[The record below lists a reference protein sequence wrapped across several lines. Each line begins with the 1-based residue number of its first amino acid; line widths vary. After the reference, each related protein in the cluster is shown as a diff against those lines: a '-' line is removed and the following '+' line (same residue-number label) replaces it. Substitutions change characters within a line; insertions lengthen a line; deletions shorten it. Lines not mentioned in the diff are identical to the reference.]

1 MSDKIDTVVSSA
13 CAGSSCS
20 DTARKECNHGH
31 RHSHEGVAV
40 EAPSAAQTVQSIF
53 ACRGIC
59 CSAEIPQVNHALQC
73 FIDNGSIQSVA
84 VDTKKGYV
92 MVRHDPTKIT
102 ADAISYVL
110 QANHFPGHVLRNG
123 ASEEDCDAPC
133 FTLDNQQ
140 TSGRSTI
147 FVGKL
152 CCSKESTIIKS
163 IVPNLPGVIAM
174 SFHQDTSTRLIY
186 VDHIASVIG
195 AQEICE
201 SLNTGKHSLGAL
213 VRTDYAAPEAMLSVW
228 LESTLRAQ
236 LGTSSFD
243 DEAVACVSKFFK
255 DFDSKK
261 VDSFRVERA
270 SQNQL
275 IVHLIHNPGL
285 LPATDV
291 AQRLS
296 SHISEY
302 CNKAYGDGGKK
313 VEVTIVTSQD
323 DEAEANLDGHNH
335 HQSDQPANPVEK
347 CCGHDHHHGHTRKH
361 HEHHDHHH
369 GGQHHAPAA
378 DKAKPSCCHS
388 DAEHDHSADAAKP
401 IDQCCGN
408 DKNQGEHSHD
418 HSAAKHVDECCHHDN
433 SAVTEKSSSKC
444 CGHSDHQRGDH
455 GHDEATKNKPI
466 DSCCGRGS
474 KRDEHNH
481 DQHHEHG
488 HSQCAAPAKSNCC
501 DHEHH
506 IDKAAEEV
514 KRPCCGHDSEHH
526 GHSHEHAATK
536 DHGGHDHHH
545 EPAVEKAKHHGQC
558 CGNDSGGHHK
568 DHGTHKAS
576 PAEGHDEHASEPVGG
591 QCCAGGSDHHHGH
604 GGQQSQGSTRTLSVA
619 KTRATSMVESIFR
632 CSGERI
638 AVDHGGVSCALEAF
652 PGIRKAIVHARDGR
666 LTVEHNPA
674 SETAT
679 DIAASLRKNGFQVE
693 VLVDGGKAIS
703 PETDVDRLLDNIE
716 HKVGRS
722 TIFVGKIC
730 CAREIPAITQIVEPL
745 HGVRAVSVNVTLK
758 LVYVDH
764 NADIITASGICDSLN
779 KEFFDSEVTYD
790 YAAGQFTMSPFLVET
805 KFRVQVP
812 NATKLSL
819 RHQLQGQLNL
829 LESAKLNSFRI
840 EEESL
845 SESVTALSL
854 VIVHD
859 PILIG
864 VLDIK
869 SQLEVWC
876 DSSRSGC
883 VVTLVED
890 GQVVRDQNFVLA
902 TAANQKGSEES
913 NRCPRPTIVLSGLF
927 WIVSMISLA
936 GGNL

>member
-1 MSDKIDTVVSSA
+1 
-13 CAGSSCS
+13 
-20 DTARKECNHGH
+20 
-31 RHSHEGVAV
+31 V

-84 VDTKKGYV
+84 VDTKTGYV
-92 MVRHDPTKIT
+92 MVRHDPTKMS

-110 QANHFPGHVLRNG
+110 EANHFPGHVLRNG

-133 FTLDNQQ
+133 FTSGNQEA
-140 TSGRSTI
+140 SGRSTI

-163 IVPNLPGVIAM
+163 IVPNLPGVIDM
-174 SFHQDTSTRLIY
+174 SFHQDTSTRLIF

-195 AQEICE
+195 AQEICD
-201 SLNTGKHSLGAL
+201 SLNKGKHSLGAL
-213 VRTDYAAPEAMLSVW
+213 VRTDYAAPVVLLSVW

-236 LGTSSFD
+236 LGTSPFD

-255 DFDSKK
+255 DLDSER
-261 VDSFRVERA
+261 VDSFRVEHEHA

-323 DEAEANLDGHNH
+323 GEAEANLEGHSH
-335 HQSDQPANPVEK
+335 HQSAPPANPVEK
-347 CCGHDHHHGHTRKH
+347 CCGHDHHHHGHKH
-361 HEHHDHHH
+361 PEHHDHHH

-388 DAEHDHSADAAKP
+388 DAEHDHSADV
-401 IDQCCGN
+401 DQCCGN

-418 HSAAKHVDECCHHDN
+418 HSAEAAKQVDDCCHHDH
-433 SAVTEKSSSKC
+433 SDVTDKSTSKC
-444 CGHSDHQRGDH
+444 CGRGDH
-455 GHDEATKNKPI
+455 GHDNAAKNDPI
-466 DSCCGRGS
+466 DPCCGRGS
-474 KRDEHNH
+474 NRDEHNH
-481 DQHHEHG
+481 DQHHEDG
-488 HSQCAAPAKSNCC
+488 HSQCAGPAKSKCC
-501 DHEHH
+501 DHEHPG
-506 IDKAAEEV
+506 DKAAQEV
-514 KRPCCGHDSEHH
+514 KRPCCGHGSENR
-526 GHSHEHAATK
+526 HEHVATK
-536 DHGGHDHHH
+536 EHGSHRHDH

-558 CGNDSGGHHK
+558 CGNDSGGHSHHK
-568 DHGTHKAS
+568 DYGTQKAS
-576 PAEGHDEHASEPVGG
+576 HAESHHGHASEPVGG
-591 QCCAGGSDHHHGH
+591 QCCAGSSHHHHGH
-604 GGQQSQGSTRTLSVA
+604 HSHGSTRTLSVA
-619 KTRATSMVESIFR
+619 KMRATGMVESIFR
-632 CSGERI
+632 CTGERI
-638 AVDHGGVSCALEAF
+638 AVDHGGVSCALETF

-666 LTVEHNPA
+666 LTIEHNPA
-674 SETAT
+674 SETAS
-679 DIAASLRKNGFQVE
+679 DIAASLRKHGILVE
-693 VLVDGGKAIS
+693 VHVDGGKAIS
-703 PETDVDRLLDNIE
+703 PETAVDRLLDDIE

-730 CAREIPAITQIVEPL
+730 CAREIPAITQILEPL

-764 NADIITASGICDSLN
+764 NADVITASGICDSLN

-805 KFRVQVP
+805 KFRVQAP
-812 NATKLSL
+812 NATKISL

-829 LESAKLNSFRI
+829 LESAKVNSFRI
-840 EEESL
+840 EEESM
-845 SESVTALSL
+845 SESLTALSL

-876 DSSRSGC
+876 DSNRSGC
-883 VVTLVED
+883 VVNLVED
-890 GQVVRDQNFVLA
+890 GQAVRDQNFVLA
-902 TAANQKGSEES
+902 TAGKQKGSEES